1 MRTHIVARTEV
12 ADPADDTAR
21 ARRRACAGVDST

>member
-21 ARRRACAGVDST
+21 ARPPAAAIA